1 MATDIREQ
9 EGAILPQGS
18 FYQPF
23 HTNSLRVISEDYL
36 LTVLTANTNTLSI
49 VYTE

>member
-9 EGAILPQGS
+9 EGAITQS

-23 HTNSLRVISEDYL
+23 LTNSLHVISEDYL

>member
-1 MATDIREQ
+1 MATDILREQ
-9 EGAILPQGS
+9 EGAITQS

-23 HTNSLRVISEDYL
+23 LTNSLHVISEDYL
-36 LTVLTANTNTLSI
+36 LTVLIASTNTLSI